1 MVPSLFWEIIR
12 IFVANTFS
20 ERCNKTDSIT
30 RRKYMLIAV
39 DHGNSSIKTVNYSF
53 VSGLAQ
59 HSVRPP
65 VAEEIIEYE
74 GSFWT
79 LTGQRFPY
87 CRDKTRDDRFF
98 ILTLFG
104 IAKEI
109 LRTGEYRRTE
119 RIDLAVGLPPE
130 HYGILKDKFSQ
141 YFKRSESIHFVY
153 NDMPFTIMIGKVF
166 VYPQAYAA
174 IAPQKGQLNHHLRLF
189 LIDIGGYTTDVL
201 LLKNGRPDM
210 QFCRSLETGV
220 ITMNND
226 IIRRVGALHD
236 MHIED
241 EHILAVL
248 CGKET
253 ILPEDVKTTIRAA
266 AEQHTKDILDKLRE
280 LKVDLRSNPAF
291 FIGGGSILFREYL
304 EKSPLVAKAYYLD
317 NPNANAVGYQ
327 SLAEAQMAIGRI

>member
-1 MVPSLFWEIIR
+1 
-12 IFVANTFS
+12 
-20 ERCNKTDSIT
+20 
-30 RRKYMLIAV
+30 MLIAG

-109 LRTGEYRRTE
+109 LRTGEYRRAE

-174 IAPQKGQLNHHLRLF
+174 IAQQKGQLNHHLRLF

-220 ITMNND
+220 ITITTTVMPGWMVS
-226 IIRRVGALHD
+226 IKRSVPT
-236 MHIED
+236 M
-241 EHILAVL
+241 V
-248 CGKET
+248 T
-253 ILPEDVKTTIRAA
+253 TPVKNCVKPIKRPSANWSTSVIMRLTTSPR
-266 AEQHTKDILDKLRE
+266 
-280 LKVDLRSNPAF
+280 
-291 FIGGGSILFREYL
+291 LFVS
-304 EKSPLVAKAYYLD
+304 K
-317 NPNANAVGYQ
+317 
-327 SLAEAQMAIGRI
+327 